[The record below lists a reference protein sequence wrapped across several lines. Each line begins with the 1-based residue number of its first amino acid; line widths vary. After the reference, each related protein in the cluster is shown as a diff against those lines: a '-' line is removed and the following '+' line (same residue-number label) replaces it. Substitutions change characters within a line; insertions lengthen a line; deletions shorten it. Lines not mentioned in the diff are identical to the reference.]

1 MLVGATP
8 NPPESVETDWLR
20 VLKNAMIDAPRVKGT
35 HVYAVPLHF
44 RFSCDIKENT
54 ALMLQLFGSAIIHS
68 HIWKNHLCGICGAF
82 SRLPLHFKS
91 EKGDLASMKNTQS
104 PLIRLNE
111 KRHRNVRRLTR
122 RCCNYDQGNC
132 IVLDDGAGCPCVQG
146 ISLSLNCRWFRNAVL
161 PLNPALELELC
172 KHPGRKKCRI
182 CGKPHITGSNRAQF
196 CPDCSRKRRREKE
209 AARQRQRYW
218 RQSTHLGA

>member
-1 MLVGATP
+1 
-8 NPPESVETDWLR
+8 
-20 VLKNAMIDAPRVKGT
+20 
-35 HVYAVPLHF
+35 
-44 RFSCDIKENT
+44 
-54 ALMLQLFGSAIIHS
+54 
-68 HIWKNHLCGICGAF
+68 
-82 SRLPLHFKS
+82 
-91 EKGDLASMKNTQS
+91 MKNTQS

-111 KRHRNVRRLTR
+111 KQHRKVRRLTR

-146 ISLSLNCRWFRNAVL
+146 ISFSLNCRWFRNAVL

-172 KHPGRKKCRI
+172 KHPGRKRCRI
-182 CGKPHITGSNRAQF
+182 CGKPYIPGSNRAQF

-218 RQSTHLGA
+218 RQSTHLGAWMRCAAMPLNRKFKLRVSFVSEHINRA